1 MIPKV
6 IFDEWYLNPD
16 IDSIF
21 IDFTGKSGGEAYS
34 YLELPEDIDTD
45 IEGYPQ
51 TENEDY
57 WNYIEIINPK
67 PLLESSFIETLV
79 INGYKIKDLI
89 LEAYEK
95 EIA

>member
-6 IFDEWYLNPD
+6 VFDKWYLNPD

-21 IDFTGKSGGEAYS
+21 IDFTGKSGGEGYS

-51 TENEDY
+51 TENKDY

-67 PLLESSFIETLV
+67 PLLESDFIETLV

-95 EIA
+95 EVA